1 MQERYSSLAVII
13 TSTNPPDNTTGP
25 TSSAIAKP
33 KPPRITLASLSLPAV
48 PEQPPTMSRRRLGR
62 PFALLLAFVA
72 TLVLL
77 LACGY
82 FDGTSLATTHDSR
95 YPFREDYVKNQNTHR
110 PYPPNTA
117 PGRLPPVKDLGKHVE
132 PFKGKGGNFAAT
144 SSDTSNIHN
153 HNSGTSPAYKLTPA
167 EELGAVVAYLTSI
180 GANAHIPS
188 YIDPS
193 KPLEAELILGFNARS
208 SRASAEV
215 AELVDETWQ
224 INPVVMFGE
233 ARQPTTKA
241 LKELLDALNLSPKP
255 VFFFLDERDDGNV
268 LAPLIKRLTGGTGFP
283 ILLIG
288 GQHQGDF
295 DNIEKLFSS
304 GDLQRRLNT
313 AGATFRAA
321 KVRKGRRRQ

>member
-1 MQERYSSLAVII
+1 MHHRRGSSLAVI
-13 TSTNPPDNTTGP
+13 SGANRPDDA
-25 TSSAIAKP
+25 TSSTMA
-33 KPPRITLASLSLPAV
+33 KPPRPTLASQSFLSLPSV
-48 PEQPPTMSRRRLGR
+48 PEQPPTMSKRRLSR
-62 PFALLLAFVA
+62 SFALLLAFVA
-72 TLVLL
+72 ITVLL

-82 FDGTSLATTHDSR
+82 FDGSSLGTTADSR
-95 YPFREDYVKNQNTHR
+95 YPFRNDYVQNKNAHR

-117 PGRLPPVKDLGKHVE
+117 PGRRPPVNDWGKR
-132 PFKGKGGNFAAT
+132 PKPLKGKGGDDAAT
-144 SSDTSNIHN
+144 FSDTSNSHN
-153 HNSGTSPAYKLTPA
+153 HNGGTSPALKLTPA

-188 YIDPS
+188 SIDPS
-193 KPLEAELILGFNARS
+193 KPLDAELILGFNARS